1 MNNAQFDLIVVGAGI
16 LGLSA
21 AIQAQE
27 QGLKFAS
34 SRKMPSLWGQLAVIS
49 AWLELRH

>member
-21 AIQAQE
+21 A
-27 QGLKFAS
+27 
-34 SRKMPSLWGQLAVIS
+34 
-49 AWLELRH
+49 

>member
-27 QGLKFAS
+27 KGLKVCIFE
-34 SRKMPSLWGQLAVIS
+34 KMPSL
-49 AWLELRH
+49 

>member
-27 QGLKFAS
+27 QGLKVCIL
-34 SRKMPSLWGQLAVIS
+34 RKMPSLWAQLAVIS
-49 AWLELRH
+49 AWSEHRP

>member
-21 AIQAQE
+21 AIQ
-27 QGLKFAS
+27 
-34 SRKMPSLWGQLAVIS
+34 
-49 AWLELRH
+49 

>member
-1 MNNAQFDLIVVGAGI
+1 MSKTQFDLIVVGAGI

-27 QGLKFAS
+27 QGLKVCIFEKNA
-34 SRKMPSLWGQLAVIS
+34 KPGGATPP
-49 AWLELRH
+49 